1 MKSTIEKLKETCLP
15 LALADWAL
23 ITFIVFLVFVLDNAA
38 ISLNMLIIL
47 VLSLAISYFLLSI
60 LNSKLINTDADKEEV
75 DKEISLLIVIGVF
88 FLLANNPE
96 LININKA
103 ELLSKDV
110 NFLKDLY
117 KFLNISLLIS
127 VELLVYSSMSY
138 FFGFN
143 RRNKKEEDGGDTPN
157 EDHSIYDINYT
168 CEDQLTLVKDID
180 EDKDNKQSEK
190 LIAPIRLL
198 LNATKIIL
206 IFVAIIF
213 MPIIYEL
220 EGADYIRNLAA
231 SAGGSIT
238 ILAILF
244 REGAKSFTAGIRIHM
259 DDLLRVGHEIKS
271 KKLEI
276 DGKVEEISATNIK
289 VRNTDHTVTNVPI
302 DKLLASPFYNISTRE
317 NFGRRIHLII
327 NIFIPAMKKLNQS
340 HKIRNEELL
349 KDYFECKEKGKKE
362 ESERSFTN
370 IGSYKAYLKSYLNHH
385 GLIQKDENIIVR
397 SLNAT
402 DRYGFVPVQIKAY
415 VLTSIKDTKTF
426 RTIESDIMDHAL
438 SKLRDFEL
446 RASREEFEAL
456 ETVNRGGK

>member
-1 MKSTIEKLKETCLP
+1 MKSTIEKLKETCLL

-23 ITFIVFLVFVLDNAA
+23 ITFVMFLVFVFDNAA
-38 ISLNMLIIL
+38 ISLNILIIL
-47 VLSLAISYFLLSI
+47 VLSLVISYCLLSI
-60 LNSKLINTDADKEEV
+60 LNSKLIDSGADKEEV
-75 DKEISLLIVIGVF
+75 DKEISLFIIIGVF

-96 LININKA
+96 LVNINKD
-103 ELLSKDV
+103 ELIKTDENYLI
-110 NFLKDLY
+110 NFY
-117 KFLNISLLIS
+117 KFLNMSLLIS
-127 VELLVYSSMSY
+127 VELLIYSSMSY

-143 RRNKKEEDGGDTPN
+143 RINEKEEDGAGDTPK
-157 EDHSIYDINYT
+157 EAPIYDINYT
-168 CEDQLTLVKDID
+168 CEDQLTLVKPIVQ
-180 EDKDNKQSEK
+180 DKDNKQSEK

-276 DGKVEEISATNIK
+276 DGKVEEISVTNIK

-317 NFGRRIHLII
+317 NFGRRIDLII
-327 NIFIPAMKKLNQS
+327 NIYIPTMKKLNEG
-340 HKIRNEELL
+340 HEIRSEGLL
-349 KDYFECKEKGKKE
+349 KDYFVCKKNAEE
-362 ESERSFTN
+362 ESEERTFTN
-370 IGSYKAYLKSYLNHH
+370 IGSYKAYLKAYLNRH
-385 GLIQKDENIIVR
+385 GLIQRDKNIIVR
-397 SLNAT
+397 SLNDT
-402 DRYGFVPVQIKAY
+402 STRGFSPIQIKAY

-438 SKLRDFEL
+438 SKLNDFEL
-446 RASREEFEAL
+446 RASQGKSEA
-456 ETVNRGGK
+456 VNGERK